1 MGYRL
6 GAKIEGDEEKK
17 MMYCK
22 FRACKHNEKEVCG
35 KYETLEE
42 MMEDFK
48 KGGGCAF
55 TWFFSEQIPETLKEL
70 HRRRII

>member
-1 MGYRL
+1 
-6 GAKIEGDEEKK
+6 

-55 TWFFSEQIPETLKEL
+55 TWFFSEQIPETLEEL